1 MILTPKILA
10 RIVAIVLLGV
20 LLQLSFF
27 SRVELLHTSPDVLPA
42 LVVALALLGGG
53 MAGAVIGFSVGLLAA
68 TLVGEALG
76 LSSLVLLTTGYLAG
90 IYRERADVSGVLVP
104 ALLCMGFTVFAEVGY
119 AVMQLVLGVDA
130 SISALV
136 LRDLLLKG
144 IYAFFLG
151 APIYVGV
158 RRLLRPALVEDRA
171 VRRSSQPTVL
181 GT

>member
-10 RIVAIVLLGV
+10 RIAAIVLVGV

-42 LVVALALLGGG
+42 LVVALGLLGGG
-53 MAGAVIGFSVGLLAA
+53 MTGAVVGFSVGLLTAA
-68 TLVGEALG
+68 LVGEALG

-90 IYRERADVSGVLVP
+90 FYRERADVSGVLVP
-104 ALLCMGFTVFAEVGY
+104 ALLCMVLTVFAETGY

-130 SISALV
+130 PVSVLV

-151 APIYVGV
+151 APLYVAI
-158 RRLLRPALVEDRA
+158 RRVLRPALVDERVA
-171 VRRSSQPTVL
+171 RRRGQPTVL
-181 GT
+181 GA